1 MIPDPKK
8 ILIVLH
14 GSIGDVVRAFPLANL
29 LRRRYPQALLAWSVE
44 PLVFPLV
51 ENHPAVDEVILFD
64 RRRRWKSIFGF
75 LGRIRAGKFDLVL
88 DLQRHLKSGLISWW
102 SRAPY
107 RLGFHR
113 LDAKEFNWVFNN
125 IHIPAMGEGISKL
138 SHYLKFAEFLGID
151 PRPVEW
157 DLRLMPRE
165 KENVDRMLGPA
176 GRKFAV
182 LFVGSSW
189 QSKKWFPKQSAESA
203 AEIRRRF
210 GLEIVLLG
218 GKEDVDFAREMESL
232 ELSPFT
238 NLVGK
243 TSLREA
249 AGVLAL
255 AQVAIGPDSGLM
267 HLSTAMGTPVISLWG
282 ATSPVRTGPYGYE
295 SLVIQGE
302 AICSPCYRRQ
312 CPIGRICM
320 QSIGVR
326 EVAEMVGK
334 ALSQARNG
342 RGD

>member
-1 MIPDPKK
+1 MPMIPDPNK

-29 LRRRYPQALLAWSVE
+29 IRRHYPQALLAWSVE

-64 RRRRWKSIFGF
+64 RRRLWKSIFGF

-182 LFVGSSW
+182 LFV
-189 QSKKWFPKQSAESA
+189 
-203 AEIRRRF
+203 
-210 GLEIVLLG
+210 
-218 GKEDVDFAREMESL
+218 
-232 ELSPFT
+232 
-238 NLVGK
+238 
-243 TSLREA
+243 
-249 AGVLAL
+249 
-255 AQVAIGPDSGLM
+255 
-267 HLSTAMGTPVISLWG
+267 
-282 ATSPVRTGPYGYE
+282 
-295 SLVIQGE
+295 
-302 AICSPCYRRQ
+302 
-312 CPIGRICM
+312 
-320 QSIGVR
+320 
-326 EVAEMVGK
+326 
-334 ALSQARNG
+334 
-342 RGD
+342 